1 MQSEATGNYPVA
13 LRSAHERYLVDAPL
27 RGCLAAPLI
36 FMPIGRGALTLP
48 LLSSCR
54 RGKATLKPEHNT
66 HERTHADEH
75 DGVELGQ
82 LADGNRQNEEQRDR
96 PQVQHA
102 QQALRAGPFI
112 EIEQ

>member
-1 MQSEATGNYPVA
+1 MPV
-13 LRSAHERYLVDAPL
+13 
-27 RGCLAAPLI
+27 
-36 FMPIGRGALTLP
+36 GRGVLPPP

-82 LADGNRQNEEQRDR
+82 LADGNRQNEKQRDC

-112 EIEQ
+112 KIELNIAPKMSPADAGRRP